1 MLAPL
6 LEIWVLIEAGA
17 SWRQQHAVAVLLQPV
32 EALAEGGDARQ
43 AVVAALGD
51 TALFASRRFSFEAQL
66 TGSHTNL
73 VKLFVHVTQ
82 EEQDKRFADR
92 LNDPWKR
99 WKTGADD
106 YRNRSKRKQY
116 LAAME
121 DMFQQTDTR
130 WAPWTVID
138 GNNKKAARIA
148 AMRHVIETL
157 EAAVPMTPPDLD
169 PAVVKLAHK
178 AFGYS
183 PKN

>member
-1 MLAPL
+1 
-6 LEIWVLIEAGA
+6 
-17 SWRQQHAVAVLLQPV
+17 
-32 EALAEGGDARQ
+32 
-43 AVVAALGD
+43 
-51 TALFASRRFSFEAQL
+51 
-66 TGSHTNL
+66 
-73 VKLFVHVTQ
+73 
-82 EEQDKRFADR
+82 
-92 LNDPWKR
+92 
-99 WKTGADD
+99 
-106 YRNRSKRKQY
+106 
-116 LAAME
+116 ME